1 MAGGIMAARNILE
14 YLSVTNIYHLDHN
27 TTYLDEV
34 AGYGLALLGL
44 LFQLSMGFKVIYL
57 LEL

>member
-27 TTYLDEV
+27 ATYLDEV

-44 LFQLSMGFKVIYL
+44 LFQLSMGYKVIF
-57 LEL
+57 EL